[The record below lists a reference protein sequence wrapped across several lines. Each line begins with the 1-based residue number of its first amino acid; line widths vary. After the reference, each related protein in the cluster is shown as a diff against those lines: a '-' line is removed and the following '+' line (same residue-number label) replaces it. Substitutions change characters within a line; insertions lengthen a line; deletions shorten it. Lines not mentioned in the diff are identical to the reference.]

1 MNNLKRY
8 IDMAVRREIRR
19 SFRDA
24 SVSGTANAVAR
35 NIENLYESLPQDRKG
50 DTGVVLKKAILLIKK
65 VPSLHKK
72 DQENGTD
79 LARAACDDAMDML
92 FKIGA
97 LKRISNP
104 RIDDLVELVDRY

>member
-65 VPSLHKK
+65 VPSLYKK
-72 DQENGTD
+72 DEENGTD
-79 LARAACDDAMDML
+79 RAFDACNKAMDML
-92 FKIGA
+92 YKVGA
-97 LKRISNP
+97 LKRISRPN
-104 RIDDLVELVDRY
+104 IDDLIDLVNR